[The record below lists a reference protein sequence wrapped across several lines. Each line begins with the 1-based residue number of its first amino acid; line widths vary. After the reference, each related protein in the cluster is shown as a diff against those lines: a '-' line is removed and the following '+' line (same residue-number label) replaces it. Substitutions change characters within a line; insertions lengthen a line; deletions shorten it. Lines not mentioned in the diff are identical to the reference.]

1 MSELLP
7 RIHPDDYCN
16 EDLPA
21 LSQPWWQTLP
31 SDFHAMPDHFLADS
45 DTSWRISSTAAV
57 DTLARTGLACMAGAA
72 SLRSPARF
80 EWPSRFV
87 CDSSQEIA
95 LVMSTD
101 GRF

>member
-31 SDFHAMPDHFLADS
+31 SDFHAMPDHFLAVCRLDNLVTVVPENGCRDFPDAFIVLDNQ
-45 DTSWRISSTAAV
+45 DTTVSV
-57 DTLARTGLACMAGAA
+57 QCC
-72 SLRSPARF
+72 
-80 EWPSRFV
+80 V
-87 CDSSQEIA
+87 
-95 LVMSTD
+95 
-101 GRF
+101 